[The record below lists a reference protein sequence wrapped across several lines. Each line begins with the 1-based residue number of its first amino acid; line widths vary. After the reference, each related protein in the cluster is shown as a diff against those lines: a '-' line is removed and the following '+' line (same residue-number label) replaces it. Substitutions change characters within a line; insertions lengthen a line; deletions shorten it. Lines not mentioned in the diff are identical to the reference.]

1 MGAYENPQ
9 QIIDTQSGNAWA
21 AATDEISSNFTKAA
35 KEVSE
40 YVEENKKKNEAIIE
54 YGEAEASKLRQSVYN
69 AQASAPEGSSIDLIS
84 AFEPKINRLKELRIG
99 LKKKS
104 SASPVEDQREIDE
117 ILSSVPKVKGML
129 EDWAADSDDF
139 IKAQG
144 LQGEGAIDFATSDPT
159 AVAIVSILSNR
170 IPGSV
175 SPTFIGGD
183 NKRVGMAYKYKDPKT
198 GKDVNGE
205 IDYNDY
211 QKMVNNSGG
220 GIVKIPGLSKTFSD
234 VKKNSI
240 NVYAKDENGA
250 NTGEISEAFVSKKLV
265 RQEKKA
271 TASGVYVQNVY
282 EVDKTSMMNNAS
294 LMTPVIAKA
303 EAMFETSGS
312 DALSI
317 YNSKMLPLIKNK
329 DAVPAALQLEELSR
343 DFVIDRKKPATD
355 DQKNDPNSDYSKFK
369 RNMQKLF
376 LLTEVPNE
384 QAISNPDFIKR
395 ASPSG
400 SSGNSG
406 KLTAQQK
413 ADAAKKTKVA
423 NKLKAIEK
431 TVEDGVRTNA
441 NLPKGFTYN
450 KTTKKFSFISD
461 SGKGSS
467 YTAEELKA
475 AVKNGEF

>member
-69 AQASAPEGSSIDLIS
+69 AQAAAPEGSSIDLVS

-117 ILSSVPKVKGML
+117 ILASVPKVKGML

-198 GKDVNGE
+198 GKDVKGE

-271 TASGVYVQNVY
+271 TASGVYVQNIY

-329 DAVPAALQLEELSR
+329 DAVPAVLQLEELSR

-384 QAISNPDFIKR
+384 QAVSNPEFIKR
-395 ASPSG
+395 ASES
-400 SSGNSG
+400 
-406 KLTAQQK
+406 
-413 ADAAKKTKVA
+413 
-423 NKLKAIEK
+423 
-431 TVEDGVRTNA
+431 
-441 NLPKGFTYN
+441 
-450 KTTKKFSFISD
+450 KTT
-461 SGKGSS
+461 GKGGKVTQSEKKQQEEIS
-467 YTAEELKA
+467 YIQERYKK
-475 AVKNGEF
+475 VKNGKGDYALSQDGKIRLINGKLVRIVKDPSLPNAPADEIPLTASEKAKYGF